1 MENCCDEHCASYGCN
16 QGRNCP
22 VRKQMLI
29 EQKEPQKDKPNHVLN
44 LLIYA
49 MIFCFVAIVTV
60 FTVAR

>member
-29 EQKEPQKDKPNHVLN
+29 EQKEQDKPNYGFD
-44 LLIYA
+44 LLLYA
-49 MIFCFVAIVTV
+49 TIFCFVALVTLY
-60 FTVAR
+60 TVAR